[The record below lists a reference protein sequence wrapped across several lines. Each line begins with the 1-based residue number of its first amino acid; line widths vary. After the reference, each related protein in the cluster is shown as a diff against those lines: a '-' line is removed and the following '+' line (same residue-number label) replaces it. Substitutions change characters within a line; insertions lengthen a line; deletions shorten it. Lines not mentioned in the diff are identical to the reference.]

1 MNMEEMTILQL
12 ATVMTGS
19 LLSTQKIDLEETE
32 EVDRIIK
39 ESIRIIKKTQQLLS
53 KE

>member
-19 LLSTQKIDLEETE
+19 LLSMQKIDLEETE

>member
-1 MNMEEMTILQL
+1 MNMEEMTVLQL
-12 ATVMTGS
+12 AVVMVGS

-39 ESIRIIKKTQQLLS
+39 ESIRIVKKAKKILE
-53 KE
+53 KK